1 MKIVIAPSKTMKYQ
15 NISFNPTE
23 LLFPDQT
30 QYLHTV
36 LQQYNEEQLCE
47 LMKISY
53 KQATQVYQYYH
64 TKQTAYPA
72 LSFYQGTV
80 FKQLELALYINHHD
94 YLSKHLCILDAY
106 YGVLKYNTMITPY
119 RLDMT
124 MKPQNI
130 NLYEYWYTPLYQ
142 YFEQVDFIIS
152 LASKEFTNML
162 RHPHIYFID
171 FIIIN
176 QGKIKRNAMI
186 IKKAR
191 GQMLNQMILNEIKT
205 LDELKTLN
213 IDGFTYQPD
222 YNQEEK
228 YVKETIMLK
237 SEKVIVIGIGSFIG
251 LFILNSYFLSYIL
264 SFLVIGG
271 DDYVLSY
278 LMPIYSG
285 IALIGAII
293 ICCSYII
300 VKKINQLREEI
311 NK

>member
-15 NISFNPTE
+15 KIPFVGSEP
-23 LLFPDQT
+23 LFQEET
-30 QYLHTV
+30 QYLTNI
-36 LQQYNEEQLCE
+36 LKQYNDE
-47 LMKISY
+47 
-53 KQATQVYQYYH
+53 QVYQYFH
-64 TKQTAYPA
+64 EEQTAHPA
-72 LSFYQGTV
+72 LAFYQGTV
-80 FKQLELALYINHHD
+80 FKQLELASYMNHQD
-94 YLSKHLCILDAY
+94 YLSEHLCILDAY

-142 YFEQVDFIIS
+142 YFEQDDFIIS
-152 LASKEFTNML
+152 LASKEFTSML

-205 LDELKTLN
+205 LDELKALH

-222 YNQEEK
+222 YNQEGTLAF
-228 YVKETIMLK
+228 VKNM
-237 SEKVIVIGIGSFIG
+237 
-251 LFILNSYFLSYIL
+251 
-264 SFLVIGG
+264 
-271 DDYVLSY
+271 
-278 LMPIYSG
+278 
-285 IALIGAII
+285 
-293 ICCSYII
+293 
-300 VKKINQLREEI
+300 
-311 NK
+311 

>member
-15 NISFNPTE
+15 KVPFVGSEP
-23 LLFPDQT
+23 LFPEET
-30 QYLHTV
+30 QYLTNI
-36 LQQYNEEQLCE
+36 LKQYNDEQLCQ

-53 KQATQVYQYYH
+53 KQATQVYQYFH
-64 TKQTAYPA
+64 EEQTAHPA
-72 LSFYQGTV
+72 LAFYQGTV
-80 FKQLELALYINHHD
+80 FKQLELASYMNHQD
-94 YLSKHLCILDAY
+94 YLSEHLCILDAY

-124 MKPQNI
+124 MKPDHI
-130 NLYEYWYTPLYQ
+130 NLYDYWYTPLYQ

-171 FIIIN
+171 FIIN
-176 QGKIKRNAMI
+176 DHGKMKRNAMI

-222 YNQEEK
+222 YNQEGTLAF
-228 YVKETIMLK
+228 VKNM
-237 SEKVIVIGIGSFIG
+237 
-251 LFILNSYFLSYIL
+251 
-264 SFLVIGG
+264 
-271 DDYVLSY
+271 
-278 LMPIYSG
+278 
-285 IALIGAII
+285 
-293 ICCSYII
+293 
-300 VKKINQLREEI
+300 
-311 NK
+311 

>member
-15 NISFNPTE
+15 KIPFVGSKP
-23 LLFPDQT
+23 LFPEET
-30 QYLHTV
+30 QYLTNI
-36 LQQYNEEQLCE
+36 LKQYNDEQLCQ

-53 KQATQVYQYYH
+53 KQATQVYQYFH
-64 TKQTAYPA
+64 EEQTAHPA

-205 LDELKTLN
+205 LDELKTLH

-222 YNQEEK
+222 YNQEGTLAF
-228 YVKETIMLK
+228 VKNM
-237 SEKVIVIGIGSFIG
+237 
-251 LFILNSYFLSYIL
+251 
-264 SFLVIGG
+264 
-271 DDYVLSY
+271 
-278 LMPIYSG
+278 
-285 IALIGAII
+285 
-293 ICCSYII
+293 
-300 VKKINQLREEI
+300 
-311 NK
+311 

>member
-15 NISFNPTE
+15 KVPFVGSEP
-23 LLFPDQT
+23 LFQEET
-30 QYLHTV
+30 QYLTNI
-36 LQQYNEEQLCE
+36 LKQYNDEQLCQ

-53 KQATQVYQYYH
+53 KQATQVYQYFH
-64 TKQTAYPA
+64 EEQTAHPA
-72 LSFYQGTV
+72 LAFYQGTV
-80 FKQLELALYINHHD
+80 FKQLELASYMNHQD
-94 YLSKHLCILDAY
+94 YLSEHLCILDAY

-124 MKPQNI
+124 MKPDHI
-130 NLYEYWYTPLYQ
+130 NLYDYWYTPLYQ

-171 FIIIN
+171 FIIN
-176 QGKIKRNAMI
+176 DHGKMKRNAMI

-222 YNQEEK
+222 YNQEGTLAF
-228 YVKETIMLK
+228 VKNM
-237 SEKVIVIGIGSFIG
+237 
-251 LFILNSYFLSYIL
+251 
-264 SFLVIGG
+264 
-271 DDYVLSY
+271 
-278 LMPIYSG
+278 
-285 IALIGAII
+285 
-293 ICCSYII
+293 
-300 VKKINQLREEI
+300 
-311 NK
+311 

>member
-15 NISFNPTE
+15 KVPFVGSEP
-23 LLFPDQT
+23 LFPEET
-30 QYLHTV
+30 QYLTNI
-36 LQQYNEEQLCE
+36 LKQYNDEQLCQ

-53 KQATQVYQYYH
+53 KQATQVYHYFH
-64 TKQTAYPA
+64 EEQTAHPA
-72 LSFYQGTV
+72 LAFYQGTV
-80 FKQLELALYINHHD
+80 FKQLELASYMNHQD
-94 YLSKHLCILDAY
+94 YLSEHLCILDAY

-124 MKPQNI
+124 MKPDHI
-130 NLYEYWYTPLYQ
+130 NLYDYWYTPLYQ

-222 YNQEEK
+222 YNQEGTLAF
-228 YVKETIMLK
+228 VKNM
-237 SEKVIVIGIGSFIG
+237 
-251 LFILNSYFLSYIL
+251 
-264 SFLVIGG
+264 
-271 DDYVLSY
+271 
-278 LMPIYSG
+278 
-285 IALIGAII
+285 
-293 ICCSYII
+293 
-300 VKKINQLREEI
+300 
-311 NK
+311 